1 MAKTKKGTEEDNSV
15 TKTSSSNYKN
25 VLPNIK
31 QTSKNSTSFRDLDLQ
46 TKHTSPELT
55 QSIV

>member
-1 MAKTKKGTEEDNSV
+1 MAITKKGTEEDNSV
-15 TKTSSSNYKN
+15 TKTSSSNYEN
-25 VLPNIK
+25 VLPSNK
-31 QTSKNSTSFRDLDLQ
+31 QSCKSSTSFRDLDLQ